1 MVAVTEADIGR
12 TVIHCDPA
20 EEGYRCGA
28 TVLRLT
34 GGMVVIQHHL
44 TSDGPIT
51 ADPAHLEWPRQ
62 VIIEET
68 RPGHFTVREGD
79 RWNDSLNFDEML
91 GSVIA
96 LTHPHLPARPV
107 PYGGLRSAE
116 EHEADRLRQ
125 VARIQERKQKS

>member
-1 MVAVTEADIGR
+1 MVAITEADIGR

-20 EEGYRCGA
+20 EGGYRFGA
-28 TVLRLT
+28 TVQRLSD
-34 GGMVVIQHHL
+34 GMVVIQHHC
-44 TSDGPIT
+44 TSDGPI
-51 ADPAHLEWPRQ
+51 AVDPAHLEWPRQ
-62 VIIEET
+62 VVIEEIK
-68 RPGHFTVREGD
+68 PGNYGVREGG

-96 LTHPHLPARPV
+96 LTHPCLPNRPV